1 MKDLDKLKAAV
12 SGVLG
17 TDLPTQEGIREC
29 IGLLRRSF
37 PSVTDEEANE
47 LARWFEE
54 VHGVKMRDGAAL
66 QDTGF
71 EPWLEDVR
79 LGTGS
84 LLLEPLPQISGE
96 QGLLRTCACHAG

>member
-29 IGLLRRSF
+29 IGMLRRSF
-37 PSVTDEEANE
+37 PGVTDEEANK
-47 LARWFEE
+47 LALWFEE
-54 VHGVKMRDGAAL
+54 VHGVTMRDGAAL

-71 EPWLEDVR
+71 EPWLEDAR
-79 LGTGS
+79 
-84 LLLEPLPQISGE
+84 SG
-96 QGLLRTCACHAG
+96 LDPYYWTATTSSW